1 MHRAFLP
8 VLILAPA
15 FGGCIVGT
23 VAKTAV
29 DVVAVPVKVVG
40 KGIDAALPNQKRADE
55 KRGRELRKEDERRA
69 RHAPGVLLEASGGVR
84 LGDVAALAAAGV
96 DRISVGALTHSAG
109 ALDIALDF
117 DAAGSS

>member
-69 RHAPGVLLEASGGVR
+69 REERLLADRCRKNRPLADDSCPAPPVPR
-84 LGDVAALAAAGV
+84 
-96 DRISVGALTHSAG
+96 
-109 ALDIALDF
+109 
-117 DAAGSS
+117 